1 MRRKKKGSSLIY
13 VIIIFMFVTTVSTAM
28 ISMISAN
35 YRARVTENKR
45 IENLYG
51 SDSGID
57 VAYNIM
63 GKTFDAATRYG
74 YYRIKTLTDTTITG
88 EDKSVKCTYALQYKN
103 LNSDIND
110 LNGKI
115 SKLKLENNSKD
126 ITKETI
132 QANNRKI
139 DTYKQLIE
147 DDENYIEVLLN
158 EEFKSGFKA
167 FFDDSDNKLNEDFKL
182 KNCVESQPKQYVYQ
196 VNGLNSDN
204 IQVTTLQYEADR
216 DVNKQAILNVDISN
230 PYNTS
235 GNDIPNYG
243 IEPSEDGHT
252 QIAKFTKTTNKAYN
266 IKITSHFKS
275 KNDTNIIGNNDRAVE
290 ANYVIKIP
298 NYDDVFFGKGI
309 SNQKYLALEDRSL
322 TVGSDMNIENVENLT
337 VGGEVFVQGQD
348 PNVQDIDKNRT
359 YEKYSGGIKINNEK
373 SGIVEFN
380 KNVITRNTLNV
391 QDNTTTT
398 IKGNFYGRNVYLG
411 KIAEGYSGFAEGSK
425 LNINT
430 DGAGK
435 VILDNDLTVKAKD
448 SEINMNDFYGI
459 NDKNIDYDDLN
470 PDLSK
475 RSVLKNGKD
484 GNENFPSDVVKSS
497 SSILINGY
505 KGGGSDSKVTITN
518 SAYIMGTAHI
528 ATQKNYQTG
537 ESGAVKDN
545 YIAYSVPDARDL
557 SETFDYDSPLYLLN
571 EDNVFK
577 KAEHF
582 KNYWTEQGNADTG
595 GIIWPNPDNIFSV
608 GAIVYKAGTQTFVKK
623 PNYTQGLEHTGTT
636 YDDSGEI
643 CKRRIDFASEVYKF
657 GQPAEIGEYNKSVL
671 TDFNSLMDF
680 SSISKYIEFGDKEKA
695 IFNPDSDTTI
705 VIQGKYSKGV
715 TVPQGK
721 TEKIIHTD
729 DNGNLSA
736 VIATNGDV
744 VFDGDVKFRGTIIC
758 KGTLDIKNNSEVTID
773 YDPDVISRLR
783 SQNEIEEEFKSV
795 FGGIVVNSDET
806 STSNKLEE
814 EILNTNYDINRFLE
828 TKFWKLKQ

>member
-63 GKTFDAATRYG
+63 GKTFDAATKYG
-74 YYRIKTLTDTTITG
+74 YYRIKTLTDTTVADT
-88 EDKSVKCTYALQYKN
+88 DKSVKCTYALQYKN
-103 LNSDIND
+103 LNNDIND
-110 LNGKI
+110 LNEKI

-230 PYNTS
+230 LYNTS
-235 GNDIPNYG
+235 GNDTPNYG

-275 KNDTNIIGNNDRAVE
+275 KNDANIVGNNDRAVE

-298 NYDDVFFGKGI
+298 NYDDIFFGRGI

-322 TVGSDMNIENVENLT
+322 TVGSDMIIENVEHLT
-337 VGGEVFVQGQD
+337 VGGDVFVQGQD
-348 PNVQDIDKNRT
+348 PNVQDTSKNRT
-359 YEKYSGGIKINNEK
+359 YEKYSGGIKINNDT

-380 KNVITRNTLNV
+380 KNVITRNTFNL
-391 QDNTTTT
+391 QDNSNAT
-398 IKGNFYGRNVYLG
+398 IEGNLYARNAYIG
-411 KIAEGYSGFAEGSK
+411 KIGDGDLGFAQNSK
-425 LNINT
+425 LNITNT
-430 DGAGK
+430 EPNGK
-435 VILDNDLTVKAKD
+435 VVLDNDLTVKAKN
-448 SEINMNDFYGI
+448 SEINMNEFYGI
-459 NDKNIDYDDLN
+459 NDKNIRY
-470 PDLSK
+470 
-475 RSVLKNGKD
+475 
-484 GNENFPSDVVKSS
+484 ENTNNIEDNYEIYKSS
-497 SSILINGY
+497 SSIMINGY
-505 KGGGSDSKVTITN
+505 KGGGSDSKVTIN
-518 SAYIMGTAHI
+518 NLAYIMGTAHI
-528 ATQKNYQTG
+528 ATEKNYQTG

-545 YIAYSVPDARDL
+545 YIAYSVPDTKDL

-571 EDNVFK
+571 KDNVFK

-595 GIIWPNPDNIFSV
+595 GIIWPNPENIFSV
-608 GAIVYKAGTQTFVKK
+608 GAIVYKAANKTVVKD
-623 PNYTQGLEHTGTT
+623 PNYTQSLEREGGKI
-636 YDDSGEI
+636 YDMRKE
-643 CKRRIDFASEVYKF
+643 FATKVYKF
-657 GQPAEIGEYNKSVL
+657 GKSAEIGEYNKSVL

-680 SSISKYIEFGDKEKA
+680 SSISEYIELGDKEKA

-715 TVPQGK
+715 TLPQGK
-721 TEKIIHTD
+721 TEKIIPTD

-744 VFDGDVKFRGTIIC
+744 IFDGNVKFRGTIIC

-783 SQNEIEEEFKSV
+783 SQNEIEEEFKRV